1 MDPSVV
7 RSALERAL
15 EVARQGEEATPTV
28 AAPKALARYLSFQK
42 LTGPASAAVLRVLET
57 DDGFRA
63 RVLAATSPEDVTAAG
78 WLALSRPT
86 GWQELLQAVAAGQDE
101 ASETQEAERRL
112 RELQRSLEASERKRA
127 HAEAELVRQRDESEA
142 ATEELAGLRRDRRR
156 AEESLSSAE
165 RRLAEVEQKLED
177 REARLAEAHGAREA
191 REHELDQAQHLLTE
205 AQVELERRPA
215 PLVPGER
222 PVDVAALREAASRL
236 QRAAATLAK
245 SVDGVLA
252 AVPPEPV
259 VIDEK
264 PSPPRAPG
272 PPDAFPGVSWPT
284 RSAGPGGSSGRPGS
298 CSWST
303 ATTWPRRPGPTRTSS
318 PSATHLIRAL
328 DALTVRTG
336 ATAEIVFDGPD
347 DPAPAARQGTRSVGV
362 GYSGGALAD
371 DVVVDLVDAYP
382 PDRAVVVVSSDRE
395 VRDAARAKAATVI
408 GSDTLIAV
416 FAG

>member
-15 EVARQGEEATPTV
+15 EVARQGVEATPTV

-57 DDGFRA
+57 DDGFRT
-63 RVLAATSPEDVTAAG
+63 RVLAATSPEDVNAAG
-78 WLALSRPT
+78 WLALSRPA

-101 ASETQEAERRL
+101 ASGTQEAERRL

-127 HAEAELVRQRDESEA
+127 HAEAELARQRDESEA
-142 ATEELAGLRRDRRR
+142 TTEELTALRRDRRR

-165 RRLAEVEQKLED
+165 RRLADVEQKLED
-177 REARLAEAHGAREA
+177 RETRLAEAHGAREA
-191 REHELDQAQHLLTE
+191 REHELGQAQHLLAE

-215 PLVPGER
+215 LLVPGER
-222 PVDVAALREAASRL
+222 PVDVTALREAVSRL

-252 AVPPEPV
+252 AVPPEPA

-264 PSPPRAPG
+264 APPPETRAPL
-272 PPDAFPGVSWPT
+272 T
-284 RSAGPGGSSGRPGS
+284 LPGGVVAD
-298 CSWST
+298 T
-303 ATTWPRRPGPTRTSS
+303 AEGARWLLGQAGVVLLVDGYNVAKAAWPDEDLESQR
-318 PSATHLIRAL
+318 THLVRAL

-336 ATAEIVFDGPD
+336 AIAEIVFDGPD

-362 GYSGGALAD
+362 AYSGGALAD

-382 PDRAVVVVSSDRE
+382 PDRPVVVVSSDRE

-408 GSDTLIAV
+408 GSDTLIAR